1 MYNACNNAQSLA
13 REIGVHRTTVVD
25 WIKKG
30 HLKAAPHKKGRRW
43 YIGEDWF
50 RTSRVERLKKPYP
63 KYSKPYSQAEIDTL
77 LAFPDKS
84 DAVLAKML
92 GRSENAIHIKRW
104 RLRRQTETRPLI

>member
-1 MYNACNNAQSLA
+1 MYNPCNTAQDLA
-13 REIGVHRTTVVD
+13 RAVGVHRTTVVD

-30 HLKAAPHKKGRRW
+30 RITAMPHKKGRRW
-43 YIGEDWF
+43 YISERRF
-50 RTSRVERLKKPYP
+50 RQAHIERLKKPYP
-63 KYSKPYSQAEIDTL
+63 KYSKSYSQAEIATL

-104 RLRRQTETRPLI
+104 RLRKQMETRPC